1 MGGHGEFMRRAM
13 PYLTMITLQ
22 FGYAG
27 KHILSNAS
35 RRSGGSQYVI
45 ILYSHAFATL
55 SMAPLAF
62 IIEGKVQPKMTKW
75 VFLRIFVL
83 GLLGPVMDQIFYHA
97 GLKHTSVIFS
107 SSMSSI
113 SPAMT
118 FVVAVLTRME
128 KVDLKKVLHQA
139 KVVGTL
145 ATVAGAM
152 LMALYK
158 GPPVELVWSKHA
170 HSLGSNSPAVTDS
183 SSNNWV
189 IGSGFHILAT
199 VASASLSLLREETLK
214 QYSARLSL
222 MTWIYF
228 VGTLQATVVTLVLEH
243 KPAVWTIGF
252 DINFLAAAY
261 VGIVTSSVAYY
272 VEGRVVKK
280 RGAVFASAFSPL
292 WMIVVSILGASFLNE
307 KIYLGGVLGAIL
319 IVIGLYSVL
328 WGNSK
333 QE

>member
-62 IIEGKVQPKMTKW
+62 IIEG
-75 VFLRIFVL
+75 
-83 GLLGPVMDQIFYHA
+83 PVMDQIFYHA

-107 SSMSSI
+107 SAMSSI

-118 FVVAVLTRME
+118 FVVAVLSGME
-128 KVDLKKVLHQA
+128 KVDLKKVIHQA

-261 VGIVTSSVAYY
+261 AGIVTSSVAYY
-272 VEGRVVKK
+272 VEG
-280 RGAVFASAFSPL
+280 
-292 WMIVVSILGASFLNE
+292 
-307 KIYLGGVLGAIL
+307 
-319 IVIGLYSVL
+319 
-328 WGNSK
+328 
-333 QE
+333 